1 MAVSF
6 NRCFIFVL
14 SKRFLIEGVIGVK
27 YWDFA
32 WSKQVWRFRWGFLV
46 EFAPWIAMSMMGRDG
61 TGVNLSVEVKTSAKR
76 SEIKCE
82 PGSND

>member
-1 MAVSF
+1 MIHSKVFNESSVAVSF

-14 SKRFLIEGVIGVK
+14 SNRFSIEGVIGTK

-46 EFAPWIAMSMMGRDG
+46 EFAPWIAMSVMGRD
-61 TGVNLSVEVKTSAKR
+61 KTVMFT
-76 SEIKCE
+76 
-82 PGSND
+82 DF